1 MLRGLEIQARNFGVW
16 RRLGRS
22 KHIGYNHHR
31 RMARYM
37 GDRQHAGRLRR
48 NHALAAIVTL
58 SHFGESSS
66 PWLATTASPLRTQRM
81 TAANAFARFGKFLA
95 KWVLTTIPNM
105 MRKCESQRIYWRF
118 EWWAWV
124 DLNHRPRPYQGLLS

>member
-1 MLRGLEIQARNFGVW
+1 MLRRLEIQARNFGVW

-31 RMARYM
+31 RMERYM

-58 SHFGESSS
+58 IGRVAGMEPQHFMLCSSCVAADMQS
-66 PWLATTASPLRTQRM
+66 ANCRPNKATSATKMSS
-81 TAANAFARFGKFLA
+81 FLLIA
-95 KWVLTTIPNM
+95 LF
-105 MRKCESQRIYWRF
+105 R
-118 EWWAWV
+118 
-124 DLNHRPRPYQGLLS
+124 L